1 MVSPMLTE
9 RRVFHPW
16 LLVLVSGVIHE
27 NSGEELSNS
36 NTINSSMINTVRD
49 FLDNF
54 LRDYENYES
63 VGRSRPEDACD
74 PSPCDESALCVRLG
88 DLSFR
93 CVCPAGYWEVRE
105 EARRYCWF
113 WNTSLLIYK
122 SKILVCVNRRRSHG
136 PRILNIECTKDL

>member
-1 MVSPMLTE
+1 MLTD
-9 RRVFHPW
+9 RKTFYSW
-16 LLVLVSGVIHE
+16 LLVLVIGLIHE
-27 NSGEELSNS
+27 NFGEEL
-36 NTINSSMINTVRD
+36 NSSMINTVRD

-54 LRDYENYES
+54 LHDYENYES
-63 VGRSRPEDACD
+63 VGRSRPEDACE

-105 EARRYCWF
+105 EAGRYC

-136 PRILNIECTKDL
+136 PRVLNIECTKDL